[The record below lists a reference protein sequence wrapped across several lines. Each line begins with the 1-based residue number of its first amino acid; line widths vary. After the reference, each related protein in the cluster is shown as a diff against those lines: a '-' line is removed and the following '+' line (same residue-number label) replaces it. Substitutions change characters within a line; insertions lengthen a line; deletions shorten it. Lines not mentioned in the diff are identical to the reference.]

1 MPGFKSPSPFGTS
14 ARTITARLTGS
25 TRESTLAMRPSKRR
39 PGYAVE
45 SILIDKPAR
54 KDAPAKRDGDRRE
67 ELLKQHPELKEALEK
82 LRNMSP
88 EERQAWLK
96 EHPEIAAKIE
106 KARAGLKE
114 RADNLSP
121 EQKEKLKERG
131 ENLSPEQKEKLR
143 EKMKERFEKM
153 TPEEKAE
160 FLKKHPELKEKLEGD
175 KK

>member
-1 MPGFKSPSPFGTS
+1 VPPEFQPATFPRQPVFHL
-14 ARTITARLTGS
+14 RTP
-25 TRESTLAMRPSKRR
+25 MKP
-39 PGYAVE
+39 
-45 SILIDKPAR
+45 SILGLSLLALLFATFASHAVPEGDKPTR
-54 KDAPAKRDGDRRE
+54 KDAPAKRDE
-67 ELLKQHPELKEALEK
+67 FLKQHPELRETLEK
-82 LRNMSP
+82 LKAMSP

-114 RADNLSP
+114 RADNLTP
-121 EQKEKLKERG
+121 EQKEKLKEKLKERG

-143 EKMKERFEKM
+143 EKMKERLEKM